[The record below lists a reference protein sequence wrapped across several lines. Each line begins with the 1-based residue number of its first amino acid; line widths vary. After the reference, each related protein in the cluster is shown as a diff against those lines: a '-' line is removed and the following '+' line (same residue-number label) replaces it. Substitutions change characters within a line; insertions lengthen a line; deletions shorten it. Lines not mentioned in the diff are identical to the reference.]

1 MYNLIVNDGKTIR
14 KEFPL
19 NEQIT
24 VIGREEGCHIIL
36 DSKTISKKHFRII
49 SKGLKIYVEDLNST
63 NGVSINDQKIEKI
76 TEITENDIIQ
86 FGVYFAQL
94 NNTNKLKKSYKVDE
108 VVAQKQNDSLK
119 KNSAPYF
126 KLICIDKRYPG
137 LTFEI
142 QDGISAIGRTKKS
155 DFVLPDDTLSGRH
168 LQLTKTGPK
177 LFIEDLDSANGSML
191 NSRKVR
197 GKLQVFGNDKIE
209 IGSVAFSVESN
220 IEKTVAKK
228 SPKKLIMIIGGVLG
242 FSMVVLFLISQ
253 LKSDPSLDTKNIK
266 PKSIEDKIES
276 RDKEI
281 QKKVGF
287 AELAATKGNWDEAIK
302 YCNEV
307 TEMDPANERVKTLL
321 VKYKGEADN
330 YLIFK
335 EGRQAIDLYDFE
347 KAMASLS
354 KIPKGTYYSSDATM
368 LLRQAKEELMKKYY
382 KDARSF
388 RKAKRFKDA
397 YEQLKKLFE
406 LTPGYEE
413 SVDLKSKLENDM
425 KDYGIKYEK
434 FEIKI
439 ETDTEGSM
447 GEDKFDKKALVAKY
461 PEHEVNTA
469 VEYFIGGDIQR
480 SLKFL
485 SKVGAS
491 HKSYQ
496 ACQDLTKKLQ
506 LYKNKFDIGNSEF
519 INKNYSQARE
529 AWLLA
534 LDIEKELLADL
545 EMQSKYAKQM
555 KYNLSEGFNELGQT
569 ALKNER
575 YKSAYKHFKE
585 SHEFNPNNTQNLQD
599 MAKMKELATKF
610 WNKSLDLEQKGDKK
624 AFSYWEAIIS
634 ITDETEELHKNASA
648 KISGAGK

>member
-24 VIGREEGCHIIL
+24 IIGREEGCHIIL

-63 NGVSINDQKIEKI
+63 NGVSINDQKVEKI

-108 VVAQKQNDSLK
+108 VVAQKQSDSIK

-126 KLICIDKRYPG
+126 KLICTDKRYPG

-177 LFIEDLDSANGSML
+177 LFVEDLDSANGSML
-191 NSRKVR
+191 NDRKLR
-197 GKLQVFGNDKIE
+197 GKLQVFANDKIE

-220 IEKTVAKK
+220 IEKVSAKK
-228 SPKKLIMIIGGVLG
+228 SPKKIIMIAGGVLG

-253 LKSDPSLDTKNIK
+253 LKTDPTLEIKNNK
-266 PKSIEDKIES
+266 QKSIEDKIES

-281 QKKVGF
+281 QKKIGF
-287 AELAATKGNWDEAIK
+287 AELAATKGNWNEAIK

-307 TEMDPANERVKTLL
+307 SEMDPANERVKTLL
-321 VKYKGEADN
+321 IKYKSEAEN

-347 KAMASLS
+347 KALVSLS
-354 KIPKGTYYSSDATM
+354 KVPKGTYYSSDSTM
-368 LLRQAKEELMKKYY
+368 LIRQAKEELMKKYY

-406 LTPGYEE
+406 LTPNYEE
-413 SVDLKSKLENDM
+413 AVDLKSKLELDM

-439 ETDTEGSM
+439 EDVQDDSM

-469 VEYFIGGDIQR
+469 IEYFLGGDIQR

-506 LYKNKFDIGNSEF
+506 LYKSKFDTGNSEF
-519 INKNYSQARE
+519 INKNYAQARE
-529 AWLLA
+529 AWQTA
-534 LDIEKELLADL
+534 LEIEKDLLADL

-575 YKSAYKHFKE
+575 YKSAYKYFKE
-585 SHEFNPNNTQNLQD
+585 SNEFNPNNTQNLQD

-610 WNKSLDLEQKGDKK
+610 WAKSLELEQKGDKK